1 MGKAASGSGP
11 ATLSGLLERA
21 RTASPNARIE
31 LRDPLAAHGAAAITA
46 VQPWLADHGLCRFAV
61 RVIWKAGA
69 LGARDQA
76 VAALREAL
84 EDSTV
89 AASRT
94 DLEEHLRLL
103 GVAITPQRPPVTRVS
118 TLNERSGRGWPGW
131 QAHEFETT
139 DGTHWRSRDGE
150 VSLVPILLRRLRD
163 LDPAFESWSIYHSP
177 VVLFADKG
185 RYTEGGDHAQGWR
198 ASKLVVYAHQP
209 VTGRPG
215 DDVPKVTVGWWIE
228 RGDGKPE
235 AGKVDDRW
243 DWPWFLRKLETPDF
257 RATLTEA
264 MVRHDL
270 RLGDYTGGDFRGF
283 DYDGRI
289 EDGELVLRAADGT
302 ELGRGWDA
310 LAAPLGNVPTD
321 RWVGFHLWRSWPAT
335 EAIAGGP
342 SFARTQM
349 APVLIDLARAYL
361 ELVAATG

>member
-1 MGKAASGSGP
+1 MGKTAGSDP
-11 ATLSGLLERA
+11 DALPMLLERA

-31 LRDPLAAHGAAAITA
+31 LRDPIAAHGAAAITA
-46 VQPWLADHGLCRFAV
+46 VQPWMADHGLCRFAV

-69 LGARDQA
+69 LGSRDQA
-76 VAALREAL
+76 IAAMREAL
-84 EDSTV
+84 EDPTV
-89 AASRT
+89 AASRR
-94 DLEEHLRLL
+94 DLEDHLGLL
-103 GVAITPQRPPVTRVS
+103 GVTIAPQRPPVTRVS

-131 QAHEFETT
+131 QAHEFQTT

-163 LDPAFESWSIYHSP
+163 LDAAFESWSIYHSP

-198 ASKLVVYAHQP
+198 ASWLVVYAHQP

-215 DDVPKVTVGWWIE
+215 DDVPMVTVGWWIE

-243 DWPWFLRKLETPDF
+243 DWPWFLRMLEVTSF
-257 RATLTEA
+257 RDALTQA
-264 MVRHDL
+264 MIRHDL

-283 DYDGRI
+283 DYDGRM
-289 EDGELVLRAADGT
+289 EDGELVLRTGDGT

-310 LAAPLGNVPTD
+310 LRDRLSSVPTD

-342 SFARTQM
+342 GFARSQM
-349 APVLIDLARAYL
+349 APVLVDLARAYL
-361 ELVAATG
+361 DLVAATG